1 MCIPL
6 RSNIN
11 VYNYI
16 DENDVEYVHSTYS
29 LSINFEKN
37 AICLISE
44 CAKKVYYIDQK
55 LFLYIFYVVFEQFLL
70 DGCNYLSISVN
81 IIGPVVSDR

>member
-6 RSNIN
+6 KSNIN

-44 CAKKVYYIDQK
+44 CAKKVY
-55 LFLYIFYVVFEQFLL
+55 
-70 DGCNYLSISVN
+70 
-81 IIGPVVSDR
+81 